1 MSNRNLSSN
10 LVNPNNGNQNNVNL
24 LNFTGLKYPL
34 FQQVNSNPN
43 SNPNSNEN
51 SIEDS
56 VNKIITQ
63 QPIQPTQPTQVN
75 NKKHH
80 ITPINPTQQIQQ
92 IQQIQQTQ
100 QTQQIQQTPTLS
112 SMHQIQSIPENLF
125 HLMELLTN
133 LKLLSHLKQHDKLT
147 CDNKNDIVCIDS
159 RYYLQGIRRWICGD
173 TRTETINFID
183 KLVVS
188 AEYLSENLIL
198 SKNVD
203 DKHNLKILTEDLI
216 SSKNGLNNLKIT
228 YFDDKLFVSRVENYL
243 EKIKLRIDKN
253 NKSI

>member
-1 MSNRNLSSN
+1 MSNKNQSSN
-10 LVNPNNGNQNNVNL
+10 SVNQNNFVNPNNGNL
-24 LNFTGLKYPL
+24 LNLNLTNLKFPM
-34 FQQVNSNPN
+34 FQQQVSNTT
-43 SNPNSNEN
+43 NSNEN
-51 SIEDS
+51 SIEEQ
-56 VNKIITQ
+56 NKVIIQ
-63 QPIQPTQPTQVN
+63 QPIH

-80 ITPINPTQQIQQ
+80 IQPISPTPVTSNQTTQA
-92 IQQIQQTQ
+92 
-100 QTQQIQQTPTLS
+100 
-112 SMHQIQSIPENLF
+112 IPENLF

-133 LKLLSHLKQHDKLT
+133 LKLLSHVKQHDKLT
-147 CDNKNDIVCIDS
+147 CDNKNDSVCIDS

-228 YFDDKLFVSRVENYL
+228 YFDDKLFVSRVENYI

>member
-1 MSNRNLSSN
+1 MSNKNQSSN
-10 LVNPNNGNQNNVNL
+10 LLN
-24 LNFTGLKYPL
+24 LNFGNLKYPL
-34 FQQVNSNPN
+34 FQQPLNTND
-43 SNPNSNEN
+43 N
-51 SIEDS
+51 SIEEQP
-56 VNKIITQ
+56 KLITQ
-63 QPIQPTQPTQVN
+63 QQSIQINKKNQHVHHIQNVSPILSSASTSASTITSTPIPIQN
-75 NKKHH
+75 NQSNSL
-80 ITPINPTQQIQQ
+80 ITPVTN
-92 IQQIQQTQ
+92 
-100 QTQQIQQTPTLS
+100 
-112 SMHQIQSIPENLF
+112 PENLF

-147 CDNKNDIVCIDS
+147 CDNKNDLVEIDS

-173 TRTETINFID
+173 TRTETINFIE
-183 KLVVS
+183 KLVAS

-198 SKNVD
+198 SKNID

>member
-1 MSNRNLSSN
+1 MSNKNHSSN
-10 LVNPNNGNQNNVNL
+10 SVHQINGNPNNGNL
-24 LNFTGLKYPL
+24 LNFNLSGLKFPM
-34 FQQVNSNPN
+34 FQHQVSNTTNS
-43 SNPNSNEN
+43 NSNEN
-51 SIEDS
+51 SIEEPI
-56 VNKIITQ
+56 KIVTQ
-63 QPIQPTQPTQVN
+63 QPSHSSHH

-80 ITPINPTQQIQQ
+80 IQPITPAPVTSQNLPI
-92 IQQIQQTQ
+92 
-100 QTQQIQQTPTLS
+100 
-112 SMHQIQSIPENLF
+112 HQIQPIQPIQPIQQVPENLF

-147 CDNKNDIVCIDS
+147 CDTKNDLIEIDS

-173 TRTETINFID
+173 TRAETINFID

-253 NKSI
+253 NKAV

>member
-1 MSNRNLSSN
+1 MSNKNHSSS
-10 LVNPNNGNQNNVNL
+10 LVYPNNGNPNNGNPNNGNPNNNGSFLNL
-24 LNFTGLKYPL
+24 TGLKYPL
-34 FQQVNSNPN
+34 FHQMNNNST
-43 SNPNSNEN
+43 SISNSNEN

-56 VNKIITQ
+56 VNKVITQ
-63 QPIQPTQPTQVN
+63 QPIQPIQTIHKKHIQQTQNIQQNQVN
-75 NKKHH
+75 Q
-80 ITPINPTQQIQQ
+80 PIQQ
-92 IQQIQQTQ
+92 IQQIQQ
-100 QTQQIQQTPTLS
+100 
-112 SMHQIQSIPENLF
+112 IPENLF

-147 CDNKNDIVCIDS
+147 CDNKNDVVEIDS

-198 SKNVD
+198 SKNID

-228 YFDDKLFVSRVENYL
+228 YFDDKLFVSRIENYL

>member
-1 MSNRNLSSN
+1 MSNKNHSSN
-10 LVNPNNGNQNNVNL
+10 SINPNNGNL
-24 LNFTGLKYPL
+24 LNFNLTGLKLPM
-34 FQQVNSNPN
+34 FQQQVSNTT
-43 SNPNSNEN
+43 NSNEN
-51 SIEDS
+51 SIEEPI
-56 VNKIITQ
+56 KIVTQ
-63 QPIQPTQPTQVN
+63 QPTHH

-80 ITPINPTQQIQQ
+80 IQTITPVPVISPTQITQPTQQV
-92 IQQIQQTQ
+92 
-100 QTQQIQQTPTLS
+100 
-112 SMHQIQSIPENLF
+112 PENLF

-133 LKLLSHLKQHDKLT
+133 LKLLSHVKQNDKLT
-147 CDNKNDIVCIDS
+147 CDSKNDLIEIDS

-173 TRTETINFID
+173 TRAETINFID

-216 SSKNGLNNLKIT
+216 SSKSGLNNLKIT

-253 NKSI
+253 NKAV

>member
-1 MSNRNLSSN
+1 MSNRNHSSS
-10 LVNPNNGNQNNVNL
+10 LVYPNNGYPNNGNPNNNGNFLNL
-24 LNFTGLKYPL
+24 TGLKLPL
-34 FQQVNSNPN
+34 FQQLNINSNSN
-43 SNPNSNEN
+43 SNSNEN

-56 VNKIITQ
+56 VNKVITQ
-63 QPIQPTQPTQVN
+63 QPTQPTQPLQTN
-75 NKKHH
+75 HKKH
-80 ITPINPTQQIQQ
+80 
-92 IQQIQQTQ
+92 IQQTQ
-100 QTQQIQQTPTLS
+100 NIQQQPHTIPTNQPTQQ
-112 SMHQIQSIPENLF
+112 IPENLF

-133 LKLLSHLKQHDKLT
+133 LKLLSHVKQHDKLT
-147 CDNKNDIVCIDS
+147 CDNKNDVVEIDS

-228 YFDDKLFVSRVENYL
+228 YFDDKLFVSRIENYL

-253 NKSI
+253 NKYI

>member
-1 MSNRNLSSN
+1 MSSNRLISSN
-10 LVNPNNGNQNNVNL
+10 SLNSLNTFSKNQGVYQNVYQNNDRN
-24 LNFTGLKYPL
+24 NDK
-34 FQQVNSNPN
+34 NNDKN
-43 SNPNSNEN
+43 NEN
-51 SIEDS
+51 SIDEQI
-56 VNKIITQ
+56 KIITQ
-63 QPIQPTQPTQVN
+63 LPIQN
-75 NKKHH
+75 NKKQQS
-80 ITPINPTQQIQQ
+80 INQP
-92 IQQIQQTQ
+92 
-100 QTQQIQQTPTLS
+100 
-112 SMHQIQSIPENLF
+112 IPENLF

-133 LKLLSHLKQHDKLT
+133 LKLLSHVKQHDKLT
-147 CDNKNDIVCIDS
+147 CDTKNELVEIDS

-198 SKNVD
+198 SKNTD